1 MAIVS
6 ESKKKSSCS
15 GRKRPNPNK
24 GKTVRKAELKSKLVK
39 LSDRRGF
46 IGRAQGSSLFESWE
60 NRQAR
65 ERIPETLPLS
75 RDGQGTD
82 DAVFT
87 RNVNPSKAI

>member
-39 LSDRRGF
+39 RVHKHNDATIPAITKS
-46 IGRAQGSSLFESWE
+46 AQIIE
-60 NRQAR
+60 RQTHVLGQLHC
-65 ERIPETLPLS
+65 IPGITLNL
-75 RDGQGTD
+75 
-82 DAVFT
+82 
-87 RNVNPSKAI
+87 

>member
-24 GKTVRKAELKSKLVK
+24 GKTVRKAELKSKLVE
-39 LSDRRGF
+39 L
-46 IGRAQGSSLFESWE
+46 RAPSSILFESWG

-65 ERIPETLPLS
+65 EKIPETLPLS

-87 RNVNPSKAI
+87 RMVNPSKAI